1 MIKTQTPEARE
12 AAASAAHQARRAAM
26 EAKPFDANLG
36 DLVERFCKADPA
48 AVAWVFFDSDETL
61 TRHDVFDRVTRLA
74 SSLSRIGVGKG
85 THVALMMPNISAF
98 PVTWLALA
106 RLGAVMVPVNV
117 RYTTSELGYVL
128 TDSEAGIPRHRQCT
142 A

>member
-1 MIKTQTPEARE
+1 MLETQTTEASE
-12 AAASAAHQARRAAM
+12 ASASAAHQTRRAAM
-26 EAKPFDANLG
+26 EAKPFDGNLG

-74 SSLSRIGVGKG
+74 SSLSHLGLNKG
-85 THVALMMPNISAF
+85 RHVAVMMPNISAF

-106 RLGAVMVPVNV
+106 
-117 RYTTSELGYVL
+117 
-128 TDSEAGIPRHRQCT
+128 
-142 A
+142 